1 MKQQIKEKAEYCL
14 NCKIKPCSNKGCPLN
29 NDIPEFIKQIKQENY
44 EEAYNILSN
53 TTVLQS
59 ICGRICPHKKQCQ
72 GSCVRG
78 IKGEPV
84 SIGDLEALV
93 GDYAIENNLKIKLEK
108 DEKLANVK
116 VAIVGRRTI
125 RPYMCSI
132 FG

>member
-1 MKQQIKEKAEYCL
+1 MNQEIKVKVDYCL

-29 NDIPEFIKQIKQENY
+29 NDIPEFIKQVKEENY
-44 EEAYNILSN
+44 ERAYDILEE

-72 GSCVRG
+72 GSCIRG

-93 GDYAIENNLKIKLEK
+93 GDSDIEHN
-108 DEKLANVK
+108 
-116 VAIVGRRTI
+116 
-125 RPYMCSI
+125 
-132 FG
+132 